1 MLARE
6 LLSKP
11 DGFLAAKFG
20 EKEGI
25 VESFG
30 RASTEVNWDDIS
42 LYWTLNIKECGNG
55 NLRR

>member
-11 DGFLAAKFG
+11 DGFLSATMG

-25 VESFG
+25 VESIR
-30 RASTEVNWDDIS
+30 RASTEGNWDDTS
-42 LYWTLNIKECGNG
+42 LYWTLNIKECRGNIK
-55 NLRR
+55 R

>member
-11 DGFLAAKFG
+11 DGFLSATMG

-25 VESFG
+25 VESIK
-30 RASTEVNWDDIS
+30 RVSTHGNWDDAS
-42 LYWTLNIKECGNG
+42 LYWTLNIRECRGNIK
-55 NLRR
+55 R

>member
-11 DGFLAAKFG
+11 DGFLSATMG

-25 VESFG
+25 VESI
-30 RASTEVNWDDIS
+30 RRTSTHGNWDDTS
-42 LYWTLNIKECGNG
+42 LYWTLNIKECRGNIK
-55 NLRR
+55 R